1 MNRTLSGFVVA
12 CVVAGAALVAQ
23 PNSVKVEIKDLQG
36 AVVGTATL
44 TAAKA
49 GGVAIAL
56 DLKNLAPGDHAFHIH
71 QAAKCEPPF
80 ATAGPHFNPAAKK
93 HGLENPD
100 GSHAGDMNNVTV
112 AADGT
117 AKVVVVNTQVTL
129 GDGPNSVFA
138 NGGTSLVIHAKLDD
152 MKTDPAGNAGERI
165 ACGVI
170 VK

>member
-1 MNRTLSGFVVA
+1 MIRMIVGFVVA
-12 CVVAGAALVAQ
+12 CVAAGVTLVAQ
-23 PNSVKVEIKDLQG
+23 QNQFKVELKDQQG
-36 AVVGTATL
+36 ASIGTATL
-44 TAAKA
+44 SPAK
-49 GGVAIAL
+49 GGVSIAL

-71 QAAKCEPPF
+71 QVAKCEPPF
-80 ATAGPHFNPAAKK
+80 ATAGPHFNPGTKK

-100 GSHAGDMNNVTV
+100 GSHAGDMRNITI

-117 AKVVVVNTQVTL
+117 VKVAVVNTQVTL
-129 GDGPNSVFA
+129 GDGPTSVFA
-138 NGGTSLVIHAKLDD
+138 NGGTSLVIHAKPDD